1 MSVLHPAY
9 SNERAAE
16 RASER
21 AVCPFVV
28 RRFVIHRRLV
38 LLLSAKG
45 YSVPH
50 SPPTRPPLAEDE
62 ATATVRHRGNEPQL
76 RANSVFV
83 YLPSAAVAAD
93 TADTATSNA
102 TLARLEGL
110 I

>member
-1 MSVLHPAY
+1 M
-9 SNERAAE
+9 
-16 RASER
+16 
-21 AVCPFVV
+21 
-28 RRFVIHRRLV
+28 

-50 SPPTRPPLAEDE
+50 SPPTRRPRAEDE

-83 YLPSAAVAAD
+83 YLPSSAVAAGAD